1 MFRRMAILTQATVAA
16 IALLIFFNPL
26 EQLNAAAVG
35 P

>member
-1 MFRRMAILTQATVAA
+1 MLRRVPILTQAAVAA

-26 EQLNAAAVG
+26 EQLNAAEVG